1 MYTFVRIPPV
11 VRITLTC
18 ILLASVLLANAPA
31 GQAQASLDRHARKIQ
46 KKLSRFPTGSYLHL
60 VLHGS
65 TNNYGALG
73 TVSDASFTFK
83 SSDTNAE
90 STYSYSDIVRVE
102 TDREPIGQ
110 GSEREHHYIR
120 PRTLIIAG
128 ILAAGACV
136 AAVEVR

>member
-1 MYTFVRIPPV
+1 MSLFVRSSPV

-18 ILLASVLLANAPA
+18 ILLASVLLASAPA

-46 KKLSRFPTGSYLHL
+46 KKLGRYPAGSYLHL

-65 TNNYGALG
+65 SNSYGALG

-83 SSDTNAE
+83 SADTNAM
-90 STYSYSDIVRVE
+90 STYSYYDVVRVR

-110 GSEREHHYIR
+110 GSEPEHHYFR
-120 PRTLIIAG
+120 TRTLIIAG
-128 ILAAGACV
+128 VLAAGAGV
-136 AAVEVR
+136 AAAEFR